1 VDFVG
6 AKSAEFDVK
15 AIKQKCKLCTMAC
28 YLQSDWGHVLNQPPN
43 YPFYQLKDELLN
55 QAKRQLE
62 NKNVK
67 VLLPKCGVLPACWQ
81 CLEKAHGNIYRKRAE
96 DGNVTAKC
104 TAIWN
109 LDCDQF
115 LVVLIVGCFRLYFIC
130 NHQKYLENI
139 FFTYKTH
146 HVDAVSRSSFML
158 SVAQKKQHIAVGKVF
173 LWWSLAKCSEGAMRS
188 SCPSL
193 ASPTTPSSMS

>member
-1 VDFVG
+1 MVVDEPAASPRCAASGEVINDFKGTVEDVDFVG
-6 AKSAEFDVK
+6 AKSAVFDKEAV
-15 AIKQKCKLCTMAC
+15 KQKCKLCGLAC
-28 YLQSDWGHVLNQPPN
+28 YFQSDWGHVLKEPPN

-81 CLEKAHGNIYRKRAE
+81 CLEKAHGKIYRKRDE
-96 DGNVTAKC
+96 DDKPTAKC
-104 TAIWN
+104 TAMWN
-109 LDCDQF
+109 FDCDQF

-130 NHQKYLENI
+130 NHQKYWEHI

-158 SVAQKKQHIAVGKVF
+158 SVAQKK
-173 LWWSLAKCSEGAMRS
+173 
-188 SCPSL
+188 
-193 ASPTTPSSMS
+193 TTYCCG